1 MRPGARKG
9 RGATCNPDVRYA
21 EHAREA
27 FDDGWGTLEGEPG
40 PVPTRL
46 FIDRARRVIA
56 RNDSPDVPFRQ
67 SVNPY
72 RGCEH
77 GCVYCF
83 ARPTHAYLGHSPGL
97 DFETLIYHKP
107 DAPERLREELARP
120 GYRCSPIALG
130 INTDAY
136 QPVERRTGLTRR
148 IIEVLLDA
156 RHPFTIVTKS
166 ALVERDLDLLAEA
179 ARQDLVHVMISL
191 TTLDDDLAR
200 RLEPRAARP
209 ARRLRAL
216 ERLAEAGVPCGV
228 LVAPVI
234 PVLTDPELER
244 LLGAA
249 REHGARAAGYVL
261 LRLSLE
267 LKELVE
273 DWLDHHR
280 PGMKDHVLNRLREA
294 HGGRLYDARHGHRMR
309 GAGPYAELIRQRF
322 RLAHKRLGFGELPPL
337 EVGRFRAPGDQL
349 DLFS

>member
-1 MRPGARKG
+1 VKPGARKG
-9 RGATCNPDVRYA
+9 RGATGNPDVRYA
-21 EHAREA
+21 EHRREA
-27 FDDGWGTLEGEPG
+27 FDDGWGTLEGPPEPL
-40 PVPTRL
+40 PTRL
-46 FIDRARRVIA
+46 LIDRARRVIA
-56 RNDSPDVPFRQ
+56 RNDSPDVPFEQ
-67 SVNPY
+67 SINPY

-107 DAPERLREELARP
+107 DAPERLRAELARP
-120 GYRCSPIALG
+120 GYRCTPIALG

-136 QPVERRTGLTRR
+136 QPVERRTRLTRR
-148 IIEVLLDA
+148 LIEVLLEY
-156 RHPFTIVTKS
+156 RQPFTLVTKS

-179 ARQDLVHVMISL
+179 AEADLVHVMISL
-191 TTLDDDLAR
+191 TTLDDGLAR

-216 ERLAEAGVPCGV
+216 QRLAEAGVPCGV

-244 LLGAA
+244 LLAAA

-261 LRLSLE
+261 LRLPLE

-273 DWLDHHR
+273 DWLDAHR
-280 PGMKDHVLNRLREA
+280 PGMKTHVLDHLREA

-309 GAGPYAELIRQRF
+309 GAGPYADLIRQRF
-322 RLAHKRLGFGELPPL
+322 RLAHKRLRFEGLPPL
-337 EVGRFRAPGDQL
+337 DVRRFRVPSDQL
-349 DLFS
+349 DLFT